1 MLSFLHT
8 FHNLQY
14 FLNLSKR
21 IAPSMPRLFTGIK
34 IPSSICDQLTLI
46 QYGLL
51 GARWIEPHDFH
62 ITLRF
67 IGDVDDDLANDL
79 ADGFTQISTAPF
91 SLQLKSVGVFGND
104 RPRMIWAGVEKSSAL
119 EQLHS
124 SHEIMA
130 QRLGLKAEGRKFIP
144 HVTLARFK
152 PGQTSDVG
160 TYLIDHSRFQ
170 SLEFEVSSFE
180 LYSAKASRG
189 GGPYIIEQSYE
200 LLD

>member
-1 MLSFLHT
+1 
-8 FHNLQY
+8 
-14 FLNLSKR
+14 
-21 IAPSMPRLFTGIK
+21 MPRLFTGIK
-34 IPSSICDQLTLI
+34 IPSSICDQLSLI

-79 ADGFTQISTAPF
+79 ADEFARISTAPF
-91 SLQLKSVGVFGND
+91 TLQLKSVGAFGNE
-104 RPRMIWAGVEKSSAL
+104 RPRMVWAGVEKSPPL
-119 EQLHS
+119 EQLYS
-124 SHEIMA
+124 THEIIA
-130 QRLGLKAEGRKFIP
+130 QRLGLKAEGRKFTP

-152 PGQTSDVG
+152 PGQISDVG
-160 TYLIDHSRFQ
+160 TYLIDHSQFQ

-200 LLD
+200 LFG